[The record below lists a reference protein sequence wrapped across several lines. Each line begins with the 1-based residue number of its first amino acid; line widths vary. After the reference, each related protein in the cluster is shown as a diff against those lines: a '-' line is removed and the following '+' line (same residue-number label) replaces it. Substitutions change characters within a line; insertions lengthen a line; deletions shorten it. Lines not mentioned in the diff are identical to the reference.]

1 MTAHITASPEVSAE
15 ATRRAK
21 RRVRRWRLLGFPLAL
36 LAISLLAGAALAVAM
51 GGIG

>member
-1 MTAHITASPEVSAE
+1 MTHIAASPEVRAE

-21 RRVRRWRLLGFPLAL
+21 RRVRRWHAIGLPLAL
-36 LAISLLAGAALAVAM
+36 LAISLLAGAVLAVAM

>member
-1 MTAHITASPEVSAE
+1 MTAHIAASPEVRAE

-21 RRVRRWRLLGFPLAL
+21 RRVRRWHAIGFPLAL
-36 LAISLLAGAALAVAM
+36 LAIGLLAGAVLAVAM